1 MPGRLTALDA
11 SDREVLVDLIGSVR
25 TLAAQVL
32 TLHLQLGAMRALLA
46 RKGTISESEFAAAF
60 AELEATSAADVLLDE
75 AAPDVNEV
83 FDDLLRRLGRA
94 A

>member
-1 MPGRLTALDA
+1 LDA
-11 SDREVLVDLIGSVR
+11 SDREVLVDLVEVVR

-32 TLHLQLGAMRALLA
+32 TLHLQQGAMRALLA
-46 RKGTISESEFAAAF
+46 RKGTISESALAAAV
-60 AELEATSAADVLLDE
+60 AELEAASAADALLDE

-83 FDDLLRRLGRA
+83 FEDLLRRLRRA

>member
-1 MPGRLTALDA
+1 LDA
-11 SDREVLVDLIGSVR
+11 SDREVLVDLIEVVR

-32 TLHLQLGAMRALLA
+32 TLHLQTGAMRALLA
-46 RKGTISESEFAAAF
+46 RKGTISESALAAAV
-60 AELEATSAADVLLDE
+60 AELEAASAADALLDE

-83 FDDLLRRLGRA
+83 FEDLLRRLRRA

>member
-1 MPGRLTALDA
+1 LDA
-11 SDREVLVDLIGSVR
+11 SDREVLVDLIEVVR

-32 TLHLQLGAMRALLA
+32 TLHLQQGAMRALLA
-46 RKGTISESEFAAAF
+46 RKGTISESALAAAV
-60 AELEATSAADVLLDE
+60 AELEAASAADALLDE

-83 FDDLLRRLGRA
+83 FEDLLRRLRRA

>member
-1 MPGRLTALDA
+1 LTTLDA
-11 SDREVLVDLIGSVR
+11 SDREVLIDLIESVR

-46 RKGTISESEFAAAF
+46 RKGTISESELAAAF
-60 AELEATSAADVLLDE
+60 AELEASTAADALLDE

>member
-1 MPGRLTALDA
+1 LTALDA

-60 AELEATSAADVLLDE
+60 AELEATSAADALLDE
-75 AAPDVNEV
+75 GAPDVNEV

>member
-1 MPGRLTALDA
+1 LAA

-32 TLHLQLGAMRALLA
+32 TLHLQLGAMRALFA
-46 RKGTISESEFAAAF
+46 RKGTISESELAGAF
-60 AELEATSAADVLLDE
+60 AELEANSAADALLDE
-75 AAPDVNEV
+75 TAPDVNEG
-83 FDDLLRRLGRA
+83 FDEMLRRLGRA

>member
-1 MPGRLTALDA
+1 LDA
-11 SDREVLVDLIGSVR
+11 SDREVLVDLIGVVR

-46 RKGTISESEFAAAF
+46 RKGTISESALAAAV
-60 AELEATSAADVLLDE
+60 AELEAASAADALLDE

-83 FDDLLRRLGRA
+83 FEDLLRRLGRA

>member
-1 MPGRLTALDA
+1 LDA
-11 SDREVLVDLIGSVR
+11 SDREVLVDLIEVVR

-46 RKGTISESEFAAAF
+46 RKGTISESALAAAV
-60 AELEATSAADVLLDE
+60 AELEAASAADALLDE
-75 AAPDVNEV
+75 AALDVNEV
-83 FDDLLRRLGRA
+83 FEDLLRRLRRA

>member
-1 MPGRLTALDA
+1 MAMSA
-11 SDREVLVDLIGSVR
+11 NEREILVDLIGSVR

-46 RKGTISESEFAAAF
+46 RKGTIGESELAAAF
-60 AELEATSAADVLLDE
+60 AELDASTAADALLDE
-75 AAPDVNEV
+75 PAPGESDV
-83 FDDLLRRLGRA
+83 FDDLFRRLRRA

>member
-1 MPGRLTALDA
+1 LTTLDT
-11 SDREVLVDLIGSVR
+11 SDREVLIDLIESVR
-25 TLAAQVL
+25 TLAAQLV
-32 TLHLQLGAMRALLA
+32 TLHLQLGAIRALLA
-46 RKGTISESEFAAAF
+46 RKGTINERELAAAF
-60 AELEATSAADVLLDE
+60 AELEASTAAQALLDE

>member
-1 MPGRLTALDA
+1 LTALDA
-11 SDREVLVDLIGSVR
+11 SDQEVLIDLIGSVR
-25 TLAAQVL
+25 TLAVQL
-32 TLHLQLGAMRALLA
+32 LSLHLQLGAMRALLA
-46 RKGTISESEFAAAF
+46 RTGAISESELASAF
-60 AELEATSAADVLLDE
+60 AELEATTAAHALLDE

>member
-1 MPGRLTALDA
+1 MDA

-32 TLHLQLGAMRALLA
+32 TLHLQLGAMRTLLA
-46 RKGTISESEFAAAF
+46 RRGTISESELAAAF
-60 AELEATSAADVLLDE
+60 AELEATCAADALLNE

-83 FDDLLRRLGRA
+83 FDDLLRRLERA